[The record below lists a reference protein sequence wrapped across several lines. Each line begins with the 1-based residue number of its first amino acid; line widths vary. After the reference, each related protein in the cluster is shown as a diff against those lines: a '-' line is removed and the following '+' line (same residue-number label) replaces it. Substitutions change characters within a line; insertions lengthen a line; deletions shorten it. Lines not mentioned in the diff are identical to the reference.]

1 MLWTIEDY
9 KLCCQNNLIWNCL
22 LQSSWSS
29 ELLLMEKSSK
39 YAPNVNESFRTKI
52 IPAFHKIESKI
63 FFQLADTLTPFLFFF
78 FIIFFRC
85 GCGTLLESMSHPTVS
100 PAKSR
105 RRHRCWIKRQK
116 DTPGAPINKLAL
128 QQIGSILYAGTEGIF
143 DPSSTSNIFDLKRNT
158 MWPKFLSETCC
169 HMHLMHTY
177 TQ

>member
-39 YAPNVNESFRTKI
+39 HAPSVSQDWEQKT
-52 IPAFHKIESKI
+52 
-63 FFQLADTLTPFLFFF
+63 FQLADALTSFWFFL

-85 GCGTLLESMSHPTVS
+85 GCRTLPESMSHPTVS

-105 RRHRCWIKRQK
+105 CRHWCWIKRQK

-128 QQIGSILYAGTEGIF
+128 QQIGSILYDGTEGIF